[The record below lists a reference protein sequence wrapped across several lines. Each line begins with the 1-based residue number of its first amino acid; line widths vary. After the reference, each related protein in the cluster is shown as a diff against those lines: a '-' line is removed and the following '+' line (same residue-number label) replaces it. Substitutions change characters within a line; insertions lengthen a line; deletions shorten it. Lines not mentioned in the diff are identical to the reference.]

1 MSIPKN
7 DMRQRLEG
15 RPIITLGDYI
25 RQKQDKS
32 HLDKMSFDDWW
43 GSLKTDYYLGLSKD
57 QVKHIWLTAQA
68 NKV

>member
-7 DMRQRLEG
+7 DMRQRLEE

-57 QVKHIWLTAQA
+57 QVKHIWLTAQD